1 MDYKKHW
8 NTVYDTKADEQ
19 LGWYEDNPKPTLEL
33 IEKCKLESDSKILC
47 VGAGTTRLIDTL
59 IEKGFQNII
68 ANDLS
73 EIALHHLKH
82 RISEKYSHN
91 LECIADDLTNPT
103 KLNQLKDVDLWIDRA
118 VLHFFL
124 EENDIESYFNL
135 IKTTLSKNGQVIIAT
150 FSLDGAEKCS
160 GLPLHRYSK
169 EMIQKRLGPDFLL
182 VDSFNYTYINPFGGE
197 RPYVYTLFQR
207 KHS

>member
-33 IEKCKLESDSKILC
+33 IEKCKLNSDSKILC

-73 EIALHHLKH
+73 QIALEHLQH
-82 RISEKYSHN
+82 RISEKYNHN
-91 LECIADDLTNPT
+91 LECIVDDLTNPT
-103 KLNQLKDVDLWIDRA
+103 KLNQLREVDLWIDRA

-135 IKTTLSKNGQVIIAT
+135 IKTTLSKNGQVLIAT

-169 EMIQKRLGPDFLL
+169 EMIKKRLGPDFSL
-182 VDSFNYTYINPFGGE
+182 VDSFNYTYINPFGSE

-207 KHS
+207 KHP